1 MKGGT
6 RPGAGR
12 KPRPDDK
19 MIRVSVSLTP
29 KQYEWLKAQPGGM
42 GDMVR
47 YLILVGMRM
56 EKEAMERA
64 IDNGFGMKT
73 YER

>member
-1 MKGGT
+1 MKGGQ

-42 GDMVR
+42 GETVR
-47 YLILVGMRM
+47 KLIENEV
-56 EKEAMERA
+56 ERGIILA
-64 IDNGFGMKT
+64 AQFDAVMK
-73 YER
+73 RLR